1 MTLAEVKTAYP
12 DLHAAIEKEGYER
25 GLAAGITQG
34 RTEGAAAGAVAE
46 RERIQAVEAQALPGH
61 DQLVAALKYDGITT
75 GPEAAV
81 RIVAAEKTVRETKL
95 AALEASSP
103 PIVATVDPTPA
114 EAIVASAVEDE
125 SAPLDVRAK
134 AAWDKDPKVRAEF
147 GSQYGAYLAY
157 RKAEEAGRVKI
168 YHGKG
173 GN

>member
-1 MTLAEVKTAYP
+1 MTLAELKAAYP
-12 DLHAAIEKEGYER
+12 DLHAAVDNEAYER

-34 RTEGAAAGAVAE
+34 RTEGAPIGAAAE

-61 DQLVAALKYDGITT
+61 DQLVAALKYDGVTT

-81 RIVAAEKTVRETKL
+81 KILAAEKSIRETKL
-95 AALEASSP
+95 AALEASAP
-103 PIVATVDPTPA
+103 PVVATVDPGPV
-114 EAIVASAVEDE
+114 EAAAASAVEDD
-125 SAPLDVRAK
+125 SLPLEERAK
-134 AAWDKDPKVRAEF
+134 AAWDKDPKIRAEF

-157 RKAEEAGRVKI
+157 RKAEESGRVKI